1 MSDLYE
7 VIDSSAAKF
16 GYTHGLFC
24 IRRGLRFRAPE
35 ARDDAD
41 SDDREAAPEHS
52 TDEAGVGK
60 LHCI

>member
-16 GYTHGLFC
+16 GHTHGLFS

-35 ARDDAD
+35 ARGDAD
-41 SDDREAAPEHS
+41 VKESGPKAKATNLAQALEH
-52 TDEAGVGK
+52 
-60 LHCI
+60 I